1 MLHLFSSASEMKS
14 GGCGG
19 PNGTGFL
26 PGLAFVLLGQRNTN
40 ESDRAW
46 WQWLRRLCCTRSH
59 SLKRRGGD
67 SWLRVTYRFCKIRGN
82 FAQRF
87 TGSTFFIPQ
96 LNAKPFELVKAVCPY
111 IVPVAALS
119 DPDNPVSKP
128 IIPAMR
134 AAPRPLK
141 LEFVVPKAQS
151 PTQFEKAFASM
162 AEKAGRNHGGWG
174 IRPKLC
180 SDCKSGSR
188 KKVGVDWS
196 TGICAGLGV

>member
-1 MLHLFSSASEMKS
+1 MMLHLFSSAWEMKS

-19 PNGTGFL
+19 PNGMGFL

-96 LNAKPFELVKAVCPY
+96 LNAKRFELVKESL
-111 IVPVAALS
+111 PVRCS
-119 DPDNPVSKP
+119 GSG
-128 IIPAMR
+128 
-134 AAPRPLK
+134 
-141 LEFVVPKAQS
+141 
-151 PTQFEKAFASM
+151 AF
-162 AEKAGRNHGGWG
+162 
-174 IRPKLC
+174 
-180 SDCKSGSR
+180 KSGQSR
-188 KKVGVDWS
+188 KQTNHSSD
-196 TGICAGLGV
+196 AGCS